1 MDSKDIELL
10 KLYGVVYT
18 EPVSTSCACCTTTT
32 TTTTYCCCP
41 TETGTACGQ
50 KEDGTFCCCCGQGFA
65 PYGNNCECQPCGSSR
80 SDCEGTSTTT
90 IVPSTTTVGPCSGC
104 GESTWLNTNG
114 VWTNTASCSG
124 SASLAGYYCTDYP
137 DPDYFYPYAQSGDVV
152 NLTCFCTLS
161 TTTIQPES
169 STTTTTEAPCFL
181 SQDPNNSSCY
191 ICSLQEYENSINVFF
206 QDEFCSQCSSYL
218 ESYNTACCEIG
229 YSYGYLMQQEA
240 DNCWGCT
247 SFQGCWI
254 NTSQIF
260 TDLNTCNGIANT
272 MNLTSCTTSTTTTET
287 PSTTTTTEVPSTTTT
302 TEAPSTTTTTET
314 PTTTTTIFTCPTG
327 YNSCG
332 STGGI
337 WIVDSDCLW
346 SFISNDG
353 CPSGCE
359 SFHITWPSLAVDD
372 CVSIPQGTIDSGRC
386 CTPTTTTTGI

>member
-32 TTTTYCCCP
+32 TTQGLCCITRTCIQGLGMVVTNSEPWNYVDTCDIGLLEDECTESFQHPNAIGQVVQDLGQCQESTSTTTTTIYCCCP
-41 TETGTACGQ
+41 SETGTACGQ
-50 KEDGTFCCCCGQGFA
+50 KEDGTPCCCCGPGFA

-90 IVPSTTTVGPCSGC
+90 INPSTTTISP
-104 GESTWLNTNG
+104 
-114 VWTNTASCSG
+114 
-124 SASLAGYYCTDYP
+124 
-137 DPDYFYPYAQSGDVV
+137 
-152 NLTCFCTLS
+152 S
-161 TTTIQPES
+161 TTTAQPT
-169 STTTTTEAPCFL
+169 TTTTTEAPCFL

-247 SFQGCWI
+247 SFQSCWL

-260 TDLNTCNGIANT
+260 TDLNTCNGIVNT
-272 MNLTSCTTSTTTTET
+272 MNLTSCITSTTTTET
-287 PSTTTTTEVPSTTTT
+287 PSTTTTTE
-302 TEAPSTTTTTET
+302 T
-314 PTTTTTIFTCPTG
+314 PTTTTAIFTCPDG

-332 STGGI
+332 SIGGT
-337 WIVDSDCLW
+337 WIVDSDCEW
-346 SFISNDG
+346 SFVNNEG

-359 SFHITWPSLAVDD
+359 SFHITWPDLAVND
-372 CVSIPQGTIDSGRC
+372 CVSTPPGTIDSGRC
-386 CTPTTTTTGI
+386 CTPTTTTTGT